1 MVAFLKE
8 NGFPID
14 LLIETEEY
22 EENDPKEGHWKGFK
36 SKVYLD
42 REKKH
47 LLKEFYHDKWRDR
60 IHFADG
66 VFTILRH
73 HINEN
78 NENRL
83 SRKTK

>member
-14 LLIETEEY
+14 LCIETEPY
-22 EENDPKEGHWKGFK
+22 EETDPKEGHWKGFK

-42 REKKH
+42 REKKN
-47 LLKEFYHDKWRDR
+47 LLKEFYHSNWRDR
-60 IHFADG
+60 VHFADG

-73 HINEN
+73 YINEN
-78 NENRL
+78 KKSEI
-83 SRKTK
+83 SGSQT